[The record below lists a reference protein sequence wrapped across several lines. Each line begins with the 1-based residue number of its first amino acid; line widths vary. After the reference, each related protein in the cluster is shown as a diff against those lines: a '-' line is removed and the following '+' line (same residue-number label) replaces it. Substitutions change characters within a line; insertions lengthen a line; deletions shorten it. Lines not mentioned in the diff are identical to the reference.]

1 MGDIM
6 RFLMGAI
13 IVLLSFLIIIML
25 ILIYIAS
32 PCVRAFIKRY
42 KAILISGLLLPIIS
56 GVIVDCISPLFRI
69 NDEPEIS
76 SSPVSNDTLEYI
88 DKNDSIES
96 REEKSN
102 LKILEEGKELIK
114 EKEYEKAIE
123 ILDKIL
129 PNNSEYSIAQSIKEE
144 AKESL
149 ATNILNEAEI
159 YKDNGDLIEAIN
171 ILSNIPSIVSGDS
184 GILKAISQYKEE
196 YKKKTFKDIEDLL
209 NLSKYDE
216 AKVLLEKFSN
226 TESFKDDKDIKSKKL
241 EIYKLEILSNV
252 EQLKQNADVE
262 GIISELNR
270 YYELKNDNDIQALN
284 NFYFPQ
290 YVDSIRVRS
299 LKVIRETFEKD
310 EARGNPSQDVEQI
323 NYDDNYLN
331 AISIVNEALR
341 KYPQNSEL
349 LKVSE
354 EIEQYRPERIST
366 LSVFD
371 MEYVNTVWH
380 STMKTKG
387 TEIDNTGIERKDII
401 EGGRFVYTYLIDKK
415 YDCIS
420 GTIFITQKHKTIKQD
435 AYIEVY
441 GDGRFIDKVTI
452 TSGELPKHFNFNI
465 TGVERLVIIFNGYD
479 GSWTTGTKYY
489 GAISGLVLRK
499 KPLEKIESK

>member
-32 PCVRAFIKRY
+32 PRVRAFIKKY
-42 KAILISGLLLPIIS
+42 KAILISGLLFPIIS

-69 NDEPEIS
+69 NDVPEIS
-76 SSPVSNDTLEYI
+76 ISPVSKDTLEYT
-88 DKNDSIES
+88 DRNDSIES

-184 GILKAISQYKEE
+184 GILKAISQYREE

-209 NLSKYDE
+209 NLSKFDE

-226 TESFKDDKDIKSKKL
+226 IESFKDDKDIKSKKL
-241 EIYKLEILSNV
+241 EIYKLEILSNL
-252 EQLKQNADVE
+252 E
-262 GIISELNR
+262 
-270 YYELKNDNDIQALN
+270 
-284 NFYFPQ
+284 
-290 YVDSIRVRS
+290 SIKFVSLRS
-299 LKVIRETFEKD
+299 
-310 EARGNPSQDVEQI
+310 Q
-323 NYDDNYLN
+323 
-331 AISIVNEALR
+331 
-341 KYPQNSEL
+341 
-349 LKVSE
+349 
-354 EIEQYRPERIST
+354 
-366 LSVFD
+366 
-371 MEYVNTVWH
+371 
-380 STMKTKG
+380 
-387 TEIDNTGIERKDII
+387 
-401 EGGRFVYTYLIDKK
+401 
-415 YDCIS
+415 
-420 GTIFITQKHKTIKQD
+420 
-435 AYIEVY
+435 
-441 GDGRFIDKVTI
+441 
-452 TSGELPKHFNFNI
+452 
-465 TGVERLVIIFNGYD
+465 
-479 GSWTTGTKYY
+479 
-489 GAISGLVLRK
+489 
-499 KPLEKIESK
+499 